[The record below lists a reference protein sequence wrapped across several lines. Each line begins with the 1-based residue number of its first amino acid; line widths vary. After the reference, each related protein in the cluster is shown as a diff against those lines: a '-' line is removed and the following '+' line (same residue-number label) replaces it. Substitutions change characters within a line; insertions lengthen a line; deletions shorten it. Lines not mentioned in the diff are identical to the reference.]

1 MTDTGM
7 DADAPAEDAPAED
20 VGDEEAAGE
29 PAPRARLDAVVHGR
43 VQGVGFRVHVRRA
56 ARELWLTG
64 WVANEPGGRV
74 HCVAEGPREAL
85 ERLLEILR
93 EGPPGAFVEEV
104 QANWP
109 PATGEFTA
117 FGVRSGWHG
126 GD

>member
-1 MTDTGM
+1 MSEPGTDAATTV
-7 DADAPAEDAPAED
+7 PAEAT
-20 VGDEEAAGE
+20 
-29 PAPRARLDAVVHGR
+29 RARLDAVVHGR

-56 ARELWLTG
+56 AREMWLTG

-74 HCVAEGPREAL
+74 HCVAEGPRESL

-93 EGPPGAFVEEV
+93 EGPSGAFVEAV

-109 PATGEFTA
+109 PATGEFTE
-117 FGVRSGWHG
+117 FGVRSGWHS